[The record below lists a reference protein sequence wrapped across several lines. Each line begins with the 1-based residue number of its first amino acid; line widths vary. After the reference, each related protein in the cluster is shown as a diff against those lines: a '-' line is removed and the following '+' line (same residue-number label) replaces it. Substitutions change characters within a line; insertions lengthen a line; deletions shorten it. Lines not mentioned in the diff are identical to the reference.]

1 MHFQSIRIF
10 IYIIIE
16 RPVYQ
21 MDKIYASSMTAD
33 ELKAFKKSLGLPV
46 TKDIRYIDI
55 EGNVHGVADLC
66 IYEEHPSY
74 PTLKIICDDGSVRF
88 IHRDYLSEMNKS
100 SPDRKQSS
108 AKRKQRAFSPSEYTS
123 DFVVFDIETTGKFIS
138 EDEVVEIAAIKIRN
152 GKPEEEFSTFVK
164 PGRPIHPEAS
174 ALTGIGDDDVR
185 DAPSFREA
193 AAAFTEFTEGLMLIG
208 HNIFGFDLPIIER
221 QIKESG
227 ADISIDCRCLDTLV
241 LAGRVLKASSV
252 EDRKLSTLAGY
263 FGISPDGA
271 HRALADC
278 RITREV
284 YLHLAS
290 LADESDFRTAMKRKK
305 PAYVSPVRKQ
315 VRISEETGELNLL
328 KDKAGDIARDSK
340 VTVHE
345 IENLRTWINEH
356 GHLRGNYPYD
366 DIAAVLKD
374 DIFTPSEICTRLK
387 GIVSPDSLFEDS
399 YDTFEGKTVV
409 LTGDFRYGSKDEV
422 EEAVKSMGGTVKS
435 GVSKKTDCL
444 LVGGL
449 GSERWS
455 SGNYGSKIKKA
466 IELKNSGLKISLITE
481 KAFEDCMNQDRK

>member
-1 MHFQSIRIF
+1 
-10 IYIIIE
+10 
-16 RPVYQ
+16 
-21 MDKIYASSMTAD
+21 MDRIYASSMTAD
-33 ELKAFKKSLGLPV
+33 ELKAFRKSLGLPV

-55 EGNVHGVADLC
+55 EGNVHSVTDLC

-74 PTLKIICDDGSVRF
+74 PTLKIICEDGSVRF

-100 SPDRKQSS
+100 ASGRKQTSS
-108 AKRKQRAFSPSEYTS
+108 KSRQKTFSPSEYTS
-123 DFVVFDIETTGKFIS
+123 DFVVFDIETTGKYVS
-138 EDEVVEIAAIKIRN
+138 EDEVVEIAAIKIKDGR
-152 GKPEEEFSTFVK
+152 PAEEFSTFVK

-174 ALTGIGDDDVR
+174 SLTGISDDDVK

-193 AAAFTEFTEGLMLIG
+193 AALFFEFTEGLMLTG

-221 QIKESG
+221 QLRESG
-227 ADISIDCRCLDTLV
+227 SDESISGKCLDTLI
-241 LAGRVLKASSV
+241 LSARVLKSSSV
-252 EDRKLSTLAGY
+252 EDRKLSTLARY
-263 FGISPDGA
+263 FGVSAGGA

-290 LADESDFRTAMKRKK
+290 LADESDFRAAMKRK
-305 PAYVSPVRKQ
+305 PNVTGSPVRKQ

-328 KDKAGDIARDSK
+328 RDKVREIALDSM
-340 VTVHE
+340 VTVSE
-345 IENLRTWINEH
+345 IEDLRTWIKEH
-356 GHLRGNYPYD
+356 DHLRGNYPYD
-366 DIAAVLKD
+366 DIAAALND
-374 DIFTPSEICTRLK
+374 DVFIPSEVCVRLK

-409 LTGDFRYGSKDEV
+409 LTGDFRFGSKEEV

-449 GSERWS
+449 GSDRWA
-455 SGNYGSKIKKA
+455 SGNYGSKIKRA
-466 IELKNSGLKISLITE
+466 LELKNSGSEISLITE
-481 KAFEDCMNQDRK
+481 KAFETCMNHGRK